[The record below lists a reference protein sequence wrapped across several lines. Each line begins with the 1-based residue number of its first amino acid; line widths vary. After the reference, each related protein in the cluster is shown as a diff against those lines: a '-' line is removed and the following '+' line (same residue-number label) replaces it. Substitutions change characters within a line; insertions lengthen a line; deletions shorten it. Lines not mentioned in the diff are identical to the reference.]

1 VNVKQYGIAVASF
14 FYFLEFLLQR
24 RLGKLFLTCKNF
36 YLFLV
41 AKRAVKSK
49 ERSQSQ
55 EGEEKEGGG
64 KLTMP
69 TSEGPTLAALPGH
82 ISFYVCS
89 LLKKNAKKKIFCQIL
104 MGFADSSPSH
114 LFCA

>member
-1 VNVKQYGIAVASF
+1 MRISILREREAVWYSCSKF

-69 TSEGPTLAALPGH
+69 TSEGPTLATLPVVREA
-82 ISFYVCS
+82 S
-89 LLKKNAKKKIFCQIL
+89 
-104 MGFADSSPSH
+104 
-114 LFCA
+114 

>member
-1 VNVKQYGIAVASF
+1 
-14 FYFLEFLLQR
+14 
-24 RLGKLFLTCKNF
+24 
-36 YLFLV
+36 V

-69 TSEGPTLAALPGH
+69 TSEGLTLATLPVVREAL
-82 ISFYVCS
+82 SVFMFAVCS
-89 LLKKNAKKKIFCQIL
+89 WLRNRSHCLGFESLLLRRRKTKRCKKENFLPNYEWALLTLLPSFIL
-104 MGFADSSPSH
+104 C
-114 LFCA
+114 LEVIWILV